1 MSSAEEFNQS
11 AAAGA
16 ESAKTER
23 KEAILP
29 HMAAAWLEIA
39 ERWEAAKKSTF
50 LVGACTSPRGSGSPR
65 LGGGGLP
72 LRQISLKFS
81 ARGLR

>member
-1 MSSAEEFNQS
+1 VSSAEEFNQS

-23 KEAILP
+23 KQAILLQ
-29 HMAAAWLEIA
+29 MAAAWLEIA

-50 LVGACTSPRGSGSPR
+50 LVGACVPPAAPA
-65 LGGGGLP
+65 LP
-72 LRQISLKFS
+72 D
-81 ARGLR
+81 